1 MTSCNRQIDD
11 TFWPKITA
19 FYTIFPPISRL
30 HFFMFFR
37 DSFGFGN
44 LQGIRICTIAIF
56 WILKFRNLSKFRL
69 ERANI
74 GKCDNLSIF
83 RPFPHNNVVSRYR
96 RTRERSYEKE
106 RKKTNLTRRS
116 INPTT
121 IQAIQAYLPRID
133 APPLTKIMAGIII
146 QPSSPAHVQHV
157 RWFIC

>member
-83 RPFPHNNVVSRYR
+83 RPFPHNNVVSRYIV
-96 RTRERSYEKE
+96 
-106 RKKTNLTRRS
+106 KTSLCVNITGIS
-116 INPTT
+116 IT
-121 IQAIQAYLPRID
+121 QLRLAYK
-133 APPLTKIMAGIII
+133 TAGNQLNRFCQQCKYYWITSLHSVIG
-146 QPSSPAHVQHV
+146 
-157 RWFIC
+157 